1 MNFKMSIA
9 ITTVITLFAVAVFAK
24 WEPDAGRA
32 QANIWPNQ
40 PPIGGTVSVK
50 EESLSSST
58 KKIGGKYYTAVSD
71 VNEPTMTI
79 YSPQD
84 PNGTAVIV
92 FPGGGHMALAIDI
105 EGTEV
110 CEWLNQAKITCILLK
125 YRVPHS
131 GCYWDK
137 KTIANVTPKVPMALQ
152 DAQRTISTI
161 RYNAKKYKI
170 NPDKIGVMGFSA
182 GGNVA
187 VLSSTAFNSRAYAPI
202 DEIDKVSCRPN
213 FAIPV
218 FPGHMDMSH
227 KNVKN
232 SIERK
237 KINTDI
243 KISKEI
249 PPTLLVHANDDP
261 VNPVEYSVLYEN
273 ELKKA
278 GVNVRFNKYKTG
290 GHAFG
295 VRIQEKDTDNWTQD
309 ALVWLKEMKML

>member
-1 MNFKMSIA
+1 MNLKISIPLV
-9 ITTVITLFAVAVFAK
+9 TMFTLFTASAFAK
-24 WEPDAGRA
+24 WEPEAGRV
-32 QANIWPNQ
+32 QVNIWPNHA
-40 PPIGGTVSVK
+40 PVGGTVSAQ
-50 EESLSSST
+50 EESVSTST
-58 KKIGGKYYTAVSD
+58 KKIGGKFYTAVSD
-71 VNEPTMTI
+71 VNEPTMI
-79 YSPQD
+79 VYSPQD
-84 PNGTAVIV
+84 PNGTAVVV

-137 KTIANVTPKVPMALQ
+137 KTNTNITPKVPMALQ

-161 RYNAKKYKI
+161 RYNAKKYNI

-187 VLSSTAFNSRAYAPI
+187 VLSSTAFKSRSYEPV
-202 DEIDKVSCRPN
+202 DEIDKVSSRPD

-218 FPGHMDMSH
+218 FPGHMDMGH

-232 SIERK
+232 PMERK
-237 KINTDI
+237 KLNTDI
-243 KISKEI
+243 QISKEI
-249 PPTLLVHANDDP
+249 PPTLLVHAEDDP
-261 VNPVEYSVLYEN
+261 VDPVRYSMLYEK

-278 GVNVRFNKYKTG
+278 GINVRFNKYKTG

-295 VRIQEKDTDNWTQD
+295 VRIQNKDTDKWTQD
-309 ALVWLKEMKML
+309 ALVWLKEVKML